1 MKLNIKV
8 DFILFVIKIFM
19 RLTELSLLYIFLY
32 SCDQLNYIIL
42 LKYFL
47 QDNFKT
53 FANAQ
58 ENEVFYI
65 IFTFTFYILMDLGMI
80 NGVNASGISRRVWKD
95 EVKDYNTNESK
106 LQQPQ
111 VTSIQRIS
119 SLIKLSLC
127 QLFSSNVWIKLET

>member
-8 DFILFVIKIFM
+8 DFISFDIMTFSDIFW
-19 RLTELSLLYIFLY
+19 
-32 SCDQLNYIIL
+32 
-42 LKYFL
+42 
-47 QDNFKT
+47 QDNFKILT
-53 FANAQ
+53 NAQ

-65 IFTFTFYILMDLGMI
+65 IFTFTFYILMELGMI
-80 NGVNASGISRRVWKD
+80 NGVNASGITRRVWKD

-119 SLIKLSLC
+119 GLIKLSLC
-127 QLFSSNVWIKLET
+127 QLFSSNVWNKLEN